1 MSTKH
6 IRKEVEGMAKV
17 IEVICVH
24 AERGRGAE
32 DDPSREVTQLWT
44 KDGQLICELDPSV
57 EPELPELR

>member
-1 MSTKH
+1 MNQ
-6 IRKEVEGMAKV
+6 RKDVVGMAKV
-17 IEVICVH
+17 IEVIYVL
-24 AERGRGAE
+24 AERGSGTE